1 ISGVNM
7 LYLPPPRTAARQRRI
22 FGLRPRM
29 LSATILAMTA
39 TGALAQTDDAQ
50 GVVQLKN
57 VVVTASGFEQNVV
70 DAPASI
76 SVVPREK
83 LEQGSYRD
91 LNDALR
97 DIPGVIITAN
107 GDNNGRGDISLRGMG
122 SAY

>member
-1 ISGVNM
+1 M
-7 LYLPPPRTAARQRRI
+7 LYHSPSDADWQPALP
-22 FGLRPRM
+22 GLKLKI
-29 LSATILAMTA
+29 LSAAVLAMSA
-39 TGALAQTDDAQ
+39 TGAFAQADDTQA
-50 GVVQLKN
+50 VVQLQN

-76 SVVPREK
+76 SVIPREK

-107 GDNNGRGDISLRGMG
+107 GDN
-122 SAY
+122 